1 MGDGTCPSLFPF
13 VFSILAFFCGGG
25 VLGGGGVF
33 LELELVVV
41 VIVIVDVGGTVD
53 DVGVDVSVVFSTTIV
68 GCGLLLLS
76 TLLPLDPLLEPLF
89 VRLFFGGVGCLVPAF
104 LRAAAASSGLVGII
118 GEELN
123 TFIFVP
129 VAMGVAVEMVVE
141 AVVLVL
147 EDVEVAAQVEELE
160 GEDKAVVAT

>member
-1 MGDGTCPSLFPF
+1 M
-13 VFSILAFFCGGG
+13 
-25 VLGGGGVF
+25 F
-33 LELELVVV
+33 L
-41 VIVIVDVGGTVD
+41 
-53 DVGVDVSVVFSTTIV
+53 
-68 GCGLLLLS
+68 
-76 TLLPLDPLLEPLF
+76 
-89 VRLFFGGVGCLVPAF
+89 GGVGCLVPAF

-147 EDVEVAAQVEELE
+147 EDVEVAAQVEEME